1 MLAIFYYKSCHW
13 LLASL
18 LFQQQTIVSSL
29 VRQVQSNALDH
40 TRNKFFFI
48 LSFAQCNGSCHWKFE
63 MYICSRSNPY
73 LDHTC
78 MVQTK
83 SVYSY
88 GPTIHTVYGHQR
100 VRPNRYLD
108 HMCIKWRRRFWRKY
122 LIVNLNIKY
131 YEMQGIYWGM
141 KKKLPD
147 VCPD

>member
-1 MLAIFYYKSCHW
+1 
-13 LLASL
+13 
-18 LFQQQTIVSSL
+18 
-29 VRQVQSNALDH
+29 
-40 TRNKFFFI
+40 
-48 LSFAQCNGSCHWKFE
+48 

-88 GPTIHTVYGHQR
+88 GLTIHTVYGHQW

-141 KKKLPD
+141 KKTFTPLYLGTVMKVWYVLFFIIFRNCSEGV
-147 VCPD
+147 VCLVYRLYLGTVLKVWYVLFFIIFRNCPEGVVCLVYRFY